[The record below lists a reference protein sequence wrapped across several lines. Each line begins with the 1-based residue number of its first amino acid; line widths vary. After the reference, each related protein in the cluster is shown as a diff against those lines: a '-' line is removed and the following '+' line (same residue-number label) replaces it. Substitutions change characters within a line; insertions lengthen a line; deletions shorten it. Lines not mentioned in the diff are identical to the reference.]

1 MKIICQK
8 QMVDQKRNL
17 PNGYEYANS
26 NNYNNCVTS
35 DTQII
40 IVGTITP
47 PAGNGYFYTAPRNRI
62 YGYIDEA
69 RGTNLKGLK
78 TQLVGSTAP
87 TTVIINKIKG
97 TLINAHI
104 AFLDIFESVIRK
116 SNSPYDSDIKYATL
130 DYNAFNNTL
139 NTLQAKTIKVICNSR
154 LAESSF
160 NSILKGMASTCNI
173 NSLYLPQ
180 RCGKKTDW
188 INALK

>member
-1 MKIICQK
+1 MKTICQK
-8 QMVDQKRNL
+8 QMIDQKRNL

-26 NNYNNCVTS
+26 NNHNNCVTS

-62 YGYIDEA
+62 YGYIDDA
-69 RGTNLKGLK
+69 RRTDLKGLK
-78 TQLVGSTAP
+78 TKLMGSNTP
-87 TTVIINKIKG
+87 TCIINQIKN
-97 TLINAHI
+97 TLINEHI

-130 DYNAFNNTL
+130 DYDTFNNTL
-139 NTLQAKTIKVICNSR
+139 NTLRAKPIKVICNSR
-154 LAESSF
+154 LAESGF
-160 NSILKGMASTCNI
+160 NSILKGMKSTCNI
-173 NSLYLPQ
+173 TIIYLPQ
-180 RCGKKTDW
+180 RCGKKADW

>member
-1 MKIICQK
+1 METICQK
-8 QMVDQKRNL
+8 QMIEQKRNL
-17 PNGYEYANS
+17 PNGYEHANS
-26 NNYNNCVTS
+26 INHNNCVTS

-47 PAGNGYFYTAPRNRI
+47 PAGNGYFYTAPHNRI
-62 YGYIDEA
+62 YGYIDAA

-78 TQLVGSTAP
+78 TQLVGSNTP
-87 TTVIINKIKG
+87 TGIINQIKN
-97 TLINAHI
+97 TLINEHI

-130 DYNAFNNTL
+130 DYNTFKKTL
-139 NTLQAKTIKVICNSR
+139 NKLQAKPIKIICNSR
-154 LAESSF
+154 LAESGF
-160 NSILKGMASTCNI
+160 NSILKGMKSTCNI
-173 NSLYLPQ
+173 NITYLSQ

>member
-1 MKIICQK
+1 MI
-8 QMVDQKRNL
+8 DQQRNL

-26 NNYNNCVTS
+26 INRNNCVAS

-62 YGYIDEA
+62 YGYIDAA

-78 TQLVGSTAP
+78 TQLVGSNTP
-87 TTVIINKIKG
+87 TGIINQIKN
-97 TLINAHI
+97 TLINEHI

-130 DYNAFNNTL
+130 DYNTFKKTL
-139 NTLQAKTIKVICNSR
+139 NKLRAKPIKVICNSR
-154 LAESSF
+154 LAESGF
-160 NSILKGMASTCNI
+160 NSILKGMKSTCNI
-173 NSLYLPQ
+173 NITYLSQ

>member
-1 MKIICQK
+1 MKTICQQ
-8 QMVDQKRNL
+8 QMIDQKRNL

-26 NNYNNCVTS
+26 NNHNNCVTS

-47 PAGNGYFYTAPRNRI
+47 PAGNGYFYTAPHNRI
-62 YGYIDEA
+62 YGYIDAA

-78 TQLVGSTAP
+78 TQLVGSNTP
-87 TTVIINKIKG
+87 TGIINQIKN
-97 TLINAHI
+97 TLINEHI

-130 DYNAFNNTL
+130 DYNTFKKTL
-139 NTLQAKTIKVICNSR
+139 NKLRAKPIKVICNSR
-154 LAESSF
+154 LAESGF
-160 NSILKGMASTCNI
+160 NSLLKGMKSTCNI
-173 NSLYLPQ
+173 TITYLPQ
-180 RCGKKTDW
+180 RCGKKADW

>member
-1 MKIICQK
+1 MKTICQK
-8 QMVDQKRNL
+8 QMIDQQRNL

-26 NNYNNCVTS
+26 INRNNCVAS

-62 YGYIDEA
+62 YGYIDAA

-78 TQLVGSTAP
+78 TQLVGSNTP
-87 TTVIINKIKG
+87 TGIINQIKN
-97 TLINAHI
+97 TLINEHI

-130 DYNAFNNTL
+130 DYNTFKKTL
-139 NTLQAKTIKVICNSR
+139 NKLRAKPIKVICNSR
-154 LAESSF
+154 LAESGF
-160 NSILKGMASTCNI
+160 NSILKGIASTCNI
-173 NSLYLPQ
+173 NITYLSQ

>member
-1 MKIICQK
+1 MIE
-8 QMVDQKRNL
+8 QKRNL

-26 NNYNNCVTS
+26 NNHNNCVTS

-62 YGYIDEA
+62 YGYIDAA
-69 RGTNLKGLK
+69 RRTDLKGLK
-78 TQLVGSTAP
+78 MKLMGSNTP
-87 TTVIINKIKG
+87 TCIINQIKN
-97 TLINAHI
+97 TLINEHI

-130 DYNAFNNTL
+130 DYDTFNNTL
-139 NTLQAKTIKVICNSR
+139 NTLRAKPIKVICNSR
-154 LAESSF
+154 LAESGF
-160 NSILKGMASTCNI
+160 NSILKGMKSTCNI
-173 NSLYLPQ
+173 TIIYLPQ
-180 RCGKKTDW
+180 RCGKKADW

>member
-1 MKIICQK
+1 METICQK
-8 QMVDQKRNL
+8 QMIEQKRNL

-26 NNYNNCVTS
+26 NNHNNCVTS

-62 YGYIDEA
+62 YGYIDAA
-69 RGTNLKGLK
+69 RGTDLKGLK
-78 TQLVGSTAP
+78 TKLVGSNAP
-87 TTVIINKIKG
+87 TTVIINDIKN
-97 TLINAHI
+97 TLINEHI

-130 DYNAFNNTL
+130 DYDTFNNTL
-139 NTLQAKTIKVICNSR
+139 NTLRAKPIKVICNSR
-154 LAESSF
+154 LAESGF
-160 NSILKGMASTCNI
+160 NSILKGMKSTCNI
-173 NSLYLPQ
+173 TIIYLPQ
-180 RCGKKTDW
+180 RCGKKADW